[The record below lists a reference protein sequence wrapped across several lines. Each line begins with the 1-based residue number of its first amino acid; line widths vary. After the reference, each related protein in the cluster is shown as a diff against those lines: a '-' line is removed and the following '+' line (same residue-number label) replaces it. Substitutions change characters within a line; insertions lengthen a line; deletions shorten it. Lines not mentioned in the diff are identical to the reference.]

1 MALANALVQPALE
14 AMAAPAPNVPFDQ
27 QLAQVAA
34 EAEFKRLNNFEH
46 GEALAKEIAKAWG
59 EHKDKVMEH
68 AKKGIVDDG
77 GDYSFEILS
86 RLGATKWDVYKHLP
100 EELVNMKERNKMWVL
115 RPNAD
120 SCSYIFR
127 IKYTEE
133 AKQIL
138 KRLQQDQD
146 QDAKKQ
152 RRSDTEAT
160 AVAHNKAADAYYEA
174 KRMYNEHPTI
184 CNATDVIEAYEKM
197 NNIRFDKFTQAKANY
212 TADPTTE
219 NALVVNA
226 AYTHAL
232 TTANAAS
239 LPRAMRLRTGGNSL
253 DGYIIPKNLVNREVL
268 FHPTLESNPMW
279 AKVEAQNDCDDSL
292 VLSTHLRDKV
302 IKRARVIDVRR

>member
-100 EELVNMKERNKMWVL
+100 EELLNMKERNKMWVL

-127 IKYTEE
+127 IEYTSQ

-138 KRLQQDQD
+138 ERLQQEHQS
-146 QDAKKQ
+146 KKQ
-152 RRSDTEAT
+152 RCADTNIADEALTAAMALDKAKKKYVSDKSTENAT
-160 AVAHNKAADAYYEA
+160 LVNNLYAVADQVLAELGKAA
-174 KRMYNEHPTI
+174 
-184 CNATDVIEAYEKM
+184 IEAYEK
-197 NNIRFDKFTQAKANY
+197 RDDASTR
-212 TADPTTE
+212 
-219 NALVVNA
+219 LCA
-226 AYTHAL
+226 AYKRIHENYNGGAVSSTNDAL
-232 TTANAAS
+232 
-239 LPRAMRLRTGGNSL
+239 
-253 DGYIIPKNLVNREVL
+253 I
-268 FHPTLESNPMW
+268 
-279 AKVEAQNDCDDSL
+279 
-292 VLSTHLRDKV
+292 KV
-302 IKRARVIDVRR
+302 IKLRLGMEEPPAAPPALYRQRSVVM